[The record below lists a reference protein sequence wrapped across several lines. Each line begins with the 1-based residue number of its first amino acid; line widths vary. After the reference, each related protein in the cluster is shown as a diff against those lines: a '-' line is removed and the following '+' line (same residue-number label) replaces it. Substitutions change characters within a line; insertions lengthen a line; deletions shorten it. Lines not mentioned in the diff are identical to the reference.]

1 MAQAIIMPR
10 QGISVES
17 CIITSWHK
25 SVGDK
30 VNIGDVL
37 FSYETDKASFEE
49 EATVQGIMLAI
60 LREEDDDVPCLENV
74 CVIGQE
80 GEDISEFTSGLR
92 DAQKQDEVT
101 ESSEKVEAIEEIVE
115 APKAIANSDGRVF
128 ISPRAK
134 NLAEKSNADISK
146 ATASGP
152 NNRIIERDVEA
163 LIKAGIKTN
172 NLIDEKEKGAKTSPT
187 AGVVE
192 TKYEDV
198 KLTNIRKII
207 AKAMHASLTN
217 TAQLTL
223 NAAFDATQIM
233 KYRSQVKASGEALG
247 TNNITINDI
256 ILYATAKTL
265 KKHKDLNA
273 HFMDTYMRLFSDVNL
288 GIAVDTDRGLLV
300 PTLFGADKLSLNDL
314 SSCAKDLISRARS
327 SSINPDM
334 LTGGTFTVTNL
345 GTLGVESFTPVINP
359 PQTGILGV
367 CAIVDRVKIVNG
379 EIKSYKAMGLSLT
392 FDHRAVDGAPAARFL
407 KDLCTALEN
416 FNLTLAI

>member
-74 CVIGQE
+74 CVIGKE

-92 DAQKQDEVT
+92 DAPKQNELK
-101 ESSEKVEAIEEIVE
+101 ERFEKVEAIEEVVE
-115 APKAIANSDGRVF
+115 APKAIANADGRVF

-146 ATASGP
+146 ATATGP

-163 LIKAGIKTN
+163 LIKTGIKTN
-172 NLIDEKEKGAKTSPT
+172 NLIDEKEEGTKTAPT

-192 TKYEDV
+192 AEYEDV
-198 KLTNIRKII
+198 KLTNIRKVI
-207 AKAMHASLTN
+207 AKALHASLAN

-223 NAAFDATQIM
+223 NATFDATQIM
-233 KYRSQVKASGEALG
+233 SYRRQVKAAGEALG

-256 ILYATAKTL
+256 VLYATAKTL

-314 SSCAKDLISRARS
+314 SSCAKDLISKARS

-367 CAIVDRVKIVNG
+367 CTIVDRVKIVNG